1 MLPYKRKLIG
11 TRRSFMK
18 TVFIR
23 RAGAAA
29 VVSIFAFLLSACV
42 DNDPA
47 NSPAGPGVENPAA
60 ARLNSIEP
68 AVGGPAG
75 NGGGVSG
82 GAASGAVS
90 H

>member
-1 MLPYKRKLIG
+1 MISLPFRTVVFTIYACAG
-11 TRRSFMK
+11 SF
-18 TVFIR
+18 V
-23 RAGAAA
+23 
-29 VVSIFAFLLSACV
+29 LSACT

-47 NSPAGPGVENPAA
+47 NSPAGPGVKVPPGAVDNV
-60 ARLNSIEP
+60 EP

-75 NGGGVSG
+75 HGGGVSG